1 MVEDDGD
8 AVSARPAPRA
18 WLAAALRRLTGRRF
32 AAVLV
37 LATALGAVAG
47 LLSAAFWNA
56 IAALDAAL
64 DYHVAG
70 GLDRVLP
77 LPAGF
82 RWRLLLPALG
92 AALSALAATYVFRTP
107 GRLGVASVMLD
118 ARRQWGR
125 IPFRYV
131 PATFVNSVLT
141 IGSGGSAGREAPV
154 VAMGGGLGA
163 CLARWLR
170 ASPNQRRLLVGCG
183 AAAAIAAAF
192 NAPLAGVFFALEVVL
207 GEWSAATLSP
217 VMLAAVA
224 GTAVCQAAEGSASA
238 GHFRVPAYELA
249 AWWEVGL
256 YAGLGV
262 VAGVGG
268 LLFRR
273 GTELAERLFAAL
285 PWRGW
290 WKAGLGGL
298 GVGLLG
304 LALPGVLGNG
314 HDTTAAACLGELP
327 VRLLLALAAGKILA
341 TALTLGSGGWG
352 GDFAPT
358 LFVGAMLGG
367 AYGRGLEA
375 LLGHAMAG
383 AGAYAMVGMGGVLAA
398 VVRCPAT
405 AVLLLFEMTSS
416 YQVIL
421 PIMVCVATATFV
433 ARRFDVLGL
442 YHHRLRE
449 LGGPVHDVRPGDQ
462 LDDMPVRVLMRP
474 VTATVEERAPLSE
487 ALATMAATD
496 QQVVPVLGAGGACRS
511 VLRLSD
517 LRATLNETERDLP
530 VVAGELGVECPLV
543 TPSTPA
549 RESMELLAEGWDELV
564 VVASETERR
573 PCGLVAR
580 RDVLRAALRPGPSE
594 AGPAGKAGEKPA

>member
-1 MVEDDGD
+1 MLG
-8 AVSARPAPRA
+8 
-18 WLAAALRRLTGRRF
+18 
-32 AAVLV
+32 
-37 LATALGAVAG
+37 LATALGAAAG

-56 IAALDAAL
+56 IAALDATLTFSVAGAL
-64 DYHVAG
+64 DRAVS
-70 GLDRVLP
+70 P
-77 LPAGF
+77 PAWLS
-82 RWRLLLPALG
+82 WRLLLPALG
-92 AALSALAATYVFRTP
+92 AALAALAAAHVFRTP
-107 GRLGVASVMLD
+107 ERLGVASVMLD
-118 ARRQWGR
+118 ARRQWGL

-170 ASPNQRRLLVGCG
+170 ASPSQRRLFVGCG

-207 GEWSAATLSP
+207 GEWSATTLSP

-224 GTAVCQAAEGSASA
+224 GTAVCQAAEGSATA
-238 GHFRVPAYELA
+238 GHFRVPAYQLG

-262 VAGVGG
+262 VAGLGG
-268 LLFRR
+268 VMFRR
-273 GTELAERLFAAL
+273 STELAERLFSAL
-285 PWRGW
+285 HWAGWR
-290 WKAGLGGL
+290 KAGLGGL

-314 HDTTAAACLGELP
+314 HETTTAACLGEMPLGL
-327 VRLLLALAAGKILA
+327 VLALAAGKTLA
-341 TALTLGSGGWG
+341 TSLTLGSGGWG

-375 LLGHAMAG
+375 LLGHSMAG

-405 AVLLLFEMTSS
+405 AVLLLFELTSS

-433 ARRFDVLGL
+433 ARRFHALGL
-442 YHHRLRE
+442 YHHRLRA
-449 LGGPVHDVRPGDQ
+449 LGGPVRDARGDDELEDVA
-462 LDDMPVRVLMRP
+462 VRDLMRP
-474 VTATVEERAPLSE
+474 VVTTLNERATFPE
-487 ALATMAATD
+487 ALTALAETD
-496 QQVVPVLGAGGACRS
+496 QQVVPVVDANGESRM
-511 VLRLSD
+511 VLRLAD
-517 LRATLNETERDLP
+517 LRATLGETERGLP
-530 VVAGELGVECPLV
+530 VIAGELGIECPLV
-543 TPSTPA
+543 TPETPA
-549 RESMELLAEGWDELV
+549 REAAEHLAEGWDELA
-564 VVASETERR
+564 VVASETDRR
-573 PCGLVAR
+573 PCGLVAQ
-580 RDVLRAALRPGPSE
+580 RDVLRAALRHGAPRVVRERDSD
-594 AGPAGKAGEKPA
+594 AKPA